1 MGCGSSTQTPVKPFN
16 GNRSSPQTKSSSKP
30 FAKEEKENVP
40 QKKSPSVIKEELRSS
55 SRSLL
60 NEKNINISNEALEK
74 VITEIPEIS
83 QKRISND
90 RNHNSAVKNVFNI
103 PGSVPKE
110 SSESS
115 IETANNVSVIKE
127 EPPEMFVETTKTS
140 DDTPPDET
148 PPDERNPDETTPE
161 ATVVAAKERAD
172 ENVTFDKKCCRIKSK
187 TQPLVKR
194 DKITIIHFNDVYNI
208 EPRDQEPVGG
218 AARFIT
224 KVRSFPNEPLI
235 LFSGDCLNPSLSID
249 FFSLN

>member
-1 MGCGSSTQTPVKPFN
+1 MGCGSSTQTPVKSFN
-16 GNRSSPQTKSSSKP
+16 GNRDSPQTKSSSNP
-30 FAKEEKENVP
+30 FEKEEKENVP
-40 QKKSPSVIKEELRSS
+40 KKKSQNVIKEELRSS
-55 SRSLL
+55 SKSLL
-60 NEKNINISNEALEK
+60 KEKNVNISNEAPEK
-74 VITEIPEIS
+74 VINEIPEIS
-83 QKRISND
+83 QRHISND
-90 RNHNSAVKNVFNI
+90 RNHSSIVKNVYNI

-127 EPPEMFVETTKTS
+127 EQPKMYVETPKTS
-140 DDTPPDET
+140 DDIPPDET
-148 PPDERNPDETTPE
+148 PPDGRTPDKTTPE
-161 ATVVAAKERAD
+161 APVVAAKESTD
-172 ENVTFDKKCCRIKSK
+172 GNVTFDKKCCRIKSK

-249 FFSLN
+249 FFSLS